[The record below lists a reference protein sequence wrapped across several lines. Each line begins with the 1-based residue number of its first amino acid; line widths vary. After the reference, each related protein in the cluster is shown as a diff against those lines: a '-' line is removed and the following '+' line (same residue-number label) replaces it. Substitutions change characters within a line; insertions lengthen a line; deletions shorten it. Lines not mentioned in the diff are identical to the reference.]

1 MFLVHGKVIVY
12 TQLTPVKSISFHP
25 ETPDEKLFVFYSETS
40 NFLSWPGNQ
49 GIVRRRT
56 SVRRTILLAKLDREG
71 ARRVRPT
78 AEVTS
83 KPEN

>member
-1 MFLVHGKVIVY
+1 MKQAPSALEDGRIG
-12 TQLTPVKSISFHP
+12 SFHP
-25 ETPDEKLFVFYSETS
+25 ETPDEKQLVSDAESGDFF
-40 NFLSWPGNQ
+40 FWQGNQ
-49 GIVRRRT
+49 GIARRRT

-83 KPEN
+83 KTED